1 MHHPPLT
8 LRCKETRKTLPAV
21 VETVDQDHQAGIA
34 STVSKSVKRSSL
46 FAIRGGGLLEGYPS
60 VHKTHRSNQ
69 SFVLFRNFRNFS
81 LTSLFWFN
89 LHHIAFHRG
98 LASV

>member
-46 FAIRGGGLLEGYPS
+46 LRSEAVGFYKGARQFTKHPVPFKFCFLSKLSKFDFTFLGSIL
-60 VHKTHRSNQ
+60 HRIQ
-69 SFVLFRNFRNFS
+69 FQPEV
-81 LTSLFWFN
+81 
-89 LHHIAFHRG
+89 
-98 LASV
+98 ASV